1 MVRTSV
7 QRRWSEPTATAATL
21 PFSALTVVVVVAE
34 AAFSAEMAGK
44 RVGSARDESHAR
56 RCRRRW
62 SW

>member
-21 PFSALTVVVVVAE
+21 PFSALTVVVAE

-44 RVGSARDESHAR
+44 RVGSARDESHAH
-56 RCRRRW
+56 RCRRGW